1 MIFEL
6 GLTSIISG
14 KEIPTLCFCKERQK
28 IYQRKYR
35 RNLEHS
41 LKAIKNYWFNFFL
54 LVVIWVKGNWVKETL
69 RNIREWIA
77 EKELLL

>member
-1 MIFEL
+1 MEKKFQL
-6 GLTSIISG
+6 FVFA
-14 KEIPTLCFCKERQK
+14 KKDKK

-35 RNLEHS
+35 RNLKHS